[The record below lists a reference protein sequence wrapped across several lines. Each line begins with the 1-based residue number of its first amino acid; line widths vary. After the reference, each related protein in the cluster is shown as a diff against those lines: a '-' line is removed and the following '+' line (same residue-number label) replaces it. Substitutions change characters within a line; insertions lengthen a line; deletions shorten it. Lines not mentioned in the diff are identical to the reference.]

1 MLGLCFKLPKS
12 CAIDPDLFLVF
23 ETMEWPLPFASF
35 PSKNF
40 GRNVP
45 EVIVFV
51 LAKWGAHG
59 LSSSAL
65 LFLFRLDKQQSACF
79 CVYVPMLTAD

>member
-1 MLGLCFKLPKS
+1 MAESWGERTCLGPYLLFMLGLCFKLLKS

-35 PSKNF
+35 LSKNF

-45 EVIVFV
+45 EVIVFCPNGEHTV
-51 LAKWGAHG
+51 FPVQLYY
-59 LSSSAL
+59 
-65 LFLFRLDKQQSACF
+65 FYF
-79 CVYVPMLTAD
+79 V